1 MFTTA
6 VLGVIGSPR
15 IRECIECA
23 ELGGERC
30 AGFGVGC
37 FLPRAPSAGRAGA
50 APQGHALAEAG
61 DEARVED
68 PARERKEL

>member
-1 MFTTA
+1 MFKTA
-6 VLGVIGSPR
+6 VVGVIGSPR
-15 IRECIECA
+15 IRECIECS

-37 FLPRAPSAGRAGA
+37 FLPRATSAGRADST
-50 APQGHALAEAG
+50 PQGHALAEAG

-68 PARERKEL
+68 TARERKEL